1 MEHYDNN
8 HKAWAQGKKPSMK
21 RRMDDFDYLD
31 RGIYMI
37 TMVIEGRRPVLGTL
51 AGHAEATE
59 GPEVPHVELSP
70 LGKRVKEEWEKI
82 SHYFPQIEMM
92 KLCIMP
98 DHIHGVLFVHERIDR
113 HLGHVLNGFK
123 TGTRKAARELG
134 VIAEAQPQLTGT
146 KAKGEAVPSAETVPQ
161 PQPRLQPP
169 SSAKHP
175 PIGTLWEP
183 GYNDRLLLRKSQ
195 LARMLAYLADNP
207 RRLLLKRQY
216 PQYLSHI
223 TTIHIAGIEM
233 QAMGNTTLLQSL
245 TKLQVQCSRH
255 MYPWE
260 IQKRKEQFLTAGHKG
275 AIIVSPCISPGEVEI
290 TTACME
296 AGIPLIVLLLK
307 GFPPFFKPKPKY
319 LTACAQGRL
328 LLLSP
333 FPWQNEKLI
342 DMRKRCLELNYLAKT
357 ISETK

>member
-1 MEHYDNN
+1 MEQQDNS
-8 HKAWAQGKKPSMK
+8 HKTWAKGKKPSMK
-21 RRMDDFDYLD
+21 RRKEGFDYLD

-51 AGHAEATE
+51 AGQAEATE
-59 GPEVPHVELSP
+59 GPEMPHVVLSP
-70 LGKRVKEEWEKI
+70 LGQRIKEEWEKI
-82 SHYFPQIEMM
+82 NHYYPQIEMM

-98 DHIHGVLFVHERIDR
+98 DHIHGVLFVHERIER

-134 VIAEAQPQLTGT
+134 TISEIHPVPYAEAQPQQS
-146 KAKGEAVPSAETVPQ
+146 P
-161 PQPRLQPP
+161 
-169 SSAKHP
+169 KHP

-183 GYNDRLLLRKSQ
+183 GYNDRLLLHKGQ
-195 LARMLAYLADNP
+195 LARMLAYLDDNP

-216 PQYLSHI
+216 PKYLSHI
-223 TTIHIAGIEM
+223 TTITIAGIEM
-233 QAMGNTTLLQSL
+233 QAMGNTTLLQSP
-245 TKLQVQCSRH
+245 TRIQVQCSRH

-260 IQKRKEQFLTAGHKG
+260 IKEKKEKILAAGRQG
-275 AIIVSPCISPGEVEI
+275 AVIVSPSISPGEAEI

-296 AGIPLIVLLLK
+296 AGIPLVVLLLK

-328 LLLSP
+328 LLISP
-333 FPWQNEKLI
+333 FPWQNERI
-342 DMRKRCLELNYLAKT
+342 TDMRKRCLYLNDIAKT
-357 ISETK
+357 ICETK